1 MNKTKAPSSCLK
13 ARASWLGIVV
23 ARERPEFWT
32 SAQLAAIAALAAGVA
47 ILAFI
52 GQAGAGEIAIT
63 CTNPVSGASWPIA
76 IDYDRGTV
84 DSNPARIS
92 DTEILWR
99 DAKNGWRYTLDRK
112 SGALT
117 VVLAS
122 ATGGNFLYDRC
133 NLAN

>member
-1 MNKTKAPSSCLK
+1 MNKEKAPSSYLK
-13 ARASWLGIVV
+13 ARESRLPV
-23 ARERPEFWT
+23 AAALARPKFST
-32 SAQLAAIAALAAGVA
+32 CARSAAIAALAAGVA
-47 ILAFI
+47 IPGFNGRA
-52 GQAGAGEIAIT
+52 AAGEIAIT
-63 CTNPVSGASWPIA
+63 CTNPVSGASWRIA
-76 IDYDRGTV
+76 IDYESRTV

-99 DAKNGWRYTLDRK
+99 DAKTGWKYTLDRK